1 MTDRPGL
8 SKAETEVAR
17 ILWEKGSA
25 SVREIHESLVAQRAI
40 EFKTVQTYLR
50 RLESKGYIRAKLV
63 GRVRIYS
70 PRIKPATVIR
80 ETVADLVDRLFG
92 GKMLPL
98 MRHLIEDGDIS
109 PGEIEELRAVIAR
122 LDLPKG
128 AANSAKPGPTK

>member
-1 MTDRPGL
+1 MADRPGL

-25 SVREIHESLVAQRAI
+25 SVRDVHDILVAQRAI

-50 RLESKGYIRAKLV
+50 RLEAKGYIRAKLV

-70 PRIKPATVIR
+70 PRIKPATIIR

-109 PGEIEELRAVIAR
+109 PDEINELRTLIAR
-122 LDLPKG
+122 LDPQKQDE
-128 AANSAKPGPTK
+128 SSS